1 MQSPFHLNDIG
12 ANSLHVRVGAKSA
25 ALTVGRSLPVFPDK
39 RQFPSRLACLKSAM
53 CGRLR
58 VGKDFLHV
66 RRLGSVQPCV
76 RPVGAVHMT
85 AGHNALRGS
94 DPGQKP
100 AFDNAMALDCMSLP
114 QMRRLTLD
122 VATRV
127 TRMGRAEPQTWRAS
141 RGPSYRSLCRNRYVK
156 IA

>member
-1 MQSPFHLNDIG
+1 MPAETLSRVLAEQLHPAAQVIPALVNLNMPPTG
-12 ANSLHVRVGAKSA
+12 LRRNQAR
-25 ALTVGRSLPVFPDK
+25 
-39 RQFPSRLACLKSAM
+39 CLRWVM

-66 RRLGSVQPCV
+66 LQHWSVQPCV
-76 RPVGAVHMT
+76 RPFDAVHMT

-94 DPGQKP
+94 GPGQKP

-127 TRMGRAEPQTWRAS
+127 TRTGRAEPQTWRAS
-141 RGPSYRSLCRNRYVK
+141 RGPSYRSLCWNRYVK